1 MTEAD
6 RIELLRDLL
15 GETTPE
21 GRERLLSRL
30 AAEPELAQAR
40 RELALRWRELELP
53 PPATA
58 PLGFAR
64 RVRARAEQEE
74 KKGLFTGG
82 FVPATL
88 AAGVLAAGVALG
100 AWLGA
105 GLVGL
110 EVAPSSVVVIGEP
123 VVVPRAVPPD
133 PVPVEGR
140 GDLEPVVEPRAEPES
155 VAALDPEPLDDSEL
169 DFAADTFADAYLALF
184 AEEEVAQ

>member
-21 GRERLLSRL
+21 GRARLLSRL
-30 AAEPELAQAR
+30 ATEPELARAR
-40 RELALRWRELELP
+40 LELAVRWRELELP
-53 PPATA
+53 PPAPA
-58 PLGFAR
+58 PPGFAR
-64 RVRARAEQEE
+64 RVRARAEQDE
-74 KKGLFTGG
+74 KAGLFTGG

-105 GLVGL
+105 DLVGG
-110 EVAPSSVVVIGEP
+110 EERPPSVAAVVEP
-123 VVVPRAVPPD
+123 VAAPRVVLPEAAPD
-133 PVPVEGR
+133 EGR
-140 GDLEPVVEPRAEPES
+140 GDLEPVAESRAEPES